1 MALTQ
6 ISTQGIKD
14 GTITGTD
21 LATNVDLVDN
31 QKLRL
36 GTSNDLQIYHDDTTS
51 RVHSVS
57 KPLLIKTIDGYDLTL
72 QTNSENAVVCKGNA
86 AVELYY
92 NNSKKFET
100 TSAGVKVGDDLKVEF
115 GDGDDLEIYHASS
128 SDVNIINS
136 LKPLRLLSNGNTT
149 IESTTAEV
157 MVKAIPDGA
166 VELYHNNSKKF
177 ETTSGGVLTT
187 GNTSTTGAFISTQ
200 TGGGVLSD
208 NLSLVDNKKVKLGTS
223 DDLQIYHDGT
233 SSRIENATGAL
244 TIKSDTNIGLY
255 TYTGTE
261 LLAKFIQNGSAELY
275 YDNSK
280 KFETQNLGVTVTGGV
295 YPAAADTYQLGGGSL
310 RWNELNIKSV
320 IDVSDNGKIRIGD
333 GDDLQLLHDGSRS
346 SINNRTGELRV
357 LANNNIRLG
366 YAAASNTTSATENY
380 AIFNYNGSVEL
391 YYDNSKKF
399 ETHSGGVNVTGS
411 VNPTGNV
418 ALLDNSKLK
427 LGTGDDL
434 KIYHSTANNIIQ
446 CDNGMQLHINK
457 SDTENMA
464 KFIPDGAVELYF
476 NNSLRL
482 STTAN
487 GVTLGHNLFLDNATN
502 AGRDVTWDPANDQL
516 QWKDNTKASFGNNSD
531 LQIYHQGSHSYIQDV
546 GTGSLIL
553 VGNNVTMQNAA
564 QSENMFSATEN
575 GAVELYFDG
584 SKKFET
590 QNLGVTVTG
599 GVYPA
604 AADTYQLGGSSLRWN
619 ELNIKSVIDVSD
631 NGKIR
636 MGDSDDLE
644 IFHDGSD
651 SFIKDIG
658 TGALKICSNLFRVNN
673 AANNEA
679 MIKAEEDAGVTL
691 SFNGSTKFETDS
703 GGVVIS
709 GRVHANG
716 SNNIGYSVA
725 DSVKSTFGDS
735 DDLQIQHNGNSII
748 GHNGA
753 GHFFVETTGSG
764 EDLYLQANNN
774 VRIRTASNENAI
786 ICNKDG
792 SVDLYYDNVKQ
803 METTSGGASIRNHHK
818 FDTGTVTQRSY
829 LSSGNGIN
837 HRIMLAG
844 AGTSNVQ
851 GQYIR
856 AFANCANINDSGT
869 VKFVIFA
876 TGDCQ
881 NANNSFAGFSDVNLK
896 QDITDAG
903 SQWDDIKNLR
913 VRKYRF
919 KNNPTGPLQIGCI
932 AQEVETVSAGLID
945 TDPEE
950 GFKSLKYSVLY
961 MKGIKC
967 LQEAMARIEA
977 LETEVAALKAA

>member
-166 VELYHNNSKKF
+166 VELY
-177 ETTSGGVLTT
+177 
-187 GNTSTTGAFISTQ
+187 
-200 TGGGVLSD
+200 
-208 NLSLVDNKKVKLGTS
+208 
-223 DDLQIYHDGT
+223 
-233 SSRIENATGAL
+233 
-244 TIKSDTNIGLY
+244 
-255 TYTGTE
+255 
-261 LLAKFIQNGSAELY
+261 
-275 YDNSK
+275 
-280 KFETQNLGVTVTGGV
+280 
-295 YPAAADTYQLGGGSL
+295 
-310 RWNELNIKSV
+310 
-320 IDVSDNGKIRIGD
+320 
-333 GDDLQLLHDGSRS
+333 
-346 SINNRTGELRV
+346 
-357 LANNNIRLG
+357 
-366 YAAASNTTSATENY
+366 
-380 AIFNYNGSVEL
+380 
-391 YYDNSKKF
+391 
-399 ETHSGGVNVTGS
+399 
-411 VNPTGNV
+411 
-418 ALLDNSKLK
+418 
-427 LGTGDDL
+427 
-434 KIYHSTANNIIQ
+434 
-446 CDNGMQLHINK
+446 
-457 SDTENMA
+457 
-464 KFIPDGAVELYF
+464 F

-604 AADTYQLGGSSLRWN
+604 ATDTYQLGGSSLRWN

-636 MGDSDDLE
+636 MGDSDDLQ
-644 IFHDGSD
+644 IYHDGTN
-651 SFIKDIG
+651 SFIKNSTG
-658 TGALKICSNLFRVNN
+658 TLNIQGDTLRLTDSGLAHVYVKGISGGATELYHNN
-673 AANNEA
+673 
-679 MIKAEEDAGVTL
+679 IK
-691 SFNGSTKFETDS
+691 KFETASTGLLFPNTGTLSQNAIYFEAGASTNEYSTMFGVTNYPDAS
-703 GGVVIS
+703 DFGDQNDGFWAKIKSRGGCVVIINSDGGRNDGRNTYDHFSVYHREGESTNGKRAFSVDHVGGVQFGQAGINIDREWGNQPS
-709 GRVHANG
+709 FSMTRDCNDGTNNTDDNAYFRFHGTAKTHSSWTGG
-716 SNNIGYSVA
+716 SNGA
-725 DSVKSTFGDS
+725 DFSANMLLDGGNYNASDRRAKTDIVDCPYGLAEVLKLRPRKYQLVNSQLEPQGD
-735 DDLQIQHNGNSII
+735 D
-748 GHNGA
+748 
-753 GHFFVETTGSG
+753 
-764 EDLYLQANNN
+764 
-774 VRIRTASNENAI
+774 
-786 ICNKDG
+786 
-792 SVDLYYDNVKQ
+792 
-803 METTSGGASIRNHHK
+803 
-818 FDTGTVTQRSY
+818 
-829 LSSGNGIN
+829 
-837 HRIMLAG
+837 
-844 AGTSNVQ
+844 
-851 GQYIR
+851 
-856 AFANCANINDSGT
+856 NINL
-869 VKFVIFA
+869 
-876 TGDCQ
+876 
-881 NANNSFAGFSDVNLK
+881 GF
-896 QDITDAG
+896 
-903 SQWDDIKNLR
+903 
-913 VRKYRF
+913 
-919 KNNPTGPLQIGCI
+919 I
-932 AQEVETVSAGLID
+932 AQELMEIL
-945 TDPEE
+945 PEPVNYLKNE
-950 GFKSLKYSVLY
+950 DVPNEKGFCRAYILDMNEVVPVLT
-961 MKGIKC
+961 KAI
-967 LQEAMARIEA
+967 QELAAKVA
-977 LETEVAALKAA
+977 VLETEVAALKAA

>member
-14 GTITGTD
+14 GTITGSD
-21 LATNVDLVDN
+21 LATNIDLVDD

-36 GTSNDLQIYHDDTTS
+36 GTGNDLQIYHDDTTS

-157 MVKAIPDGA
+157 MV
-166 VELYHNNSKKF
+166 
-177 ETTSGGVLTT
+177 
-187 GNTSTTGAFISTQ
+187 
-200 TGGGVLSD
+200 
-208 NLSLVDNKKVKLGTS
+208 
-223 DDLQIYHDGT
+223 
-233 SSRIENATGAL
+233 NA
-244 TIKSDTNIGLY
+244 
-255 TYTGTE
+255 
-261 LLAKFIQNGSAELY
+261 
-275 YDNSK
+275 
-280 KFETQNLGVTVTGGV
+280 
-295 YPAAADTYQLGGGSL
+295 
-310 RWNELNIKSV
+310 
-320 IDVSDNGKIRIGD
+320 
-333 GDDLQLLHDGSRS
+333 
-346 SINNRTGELRV
+346 
-357 LANNNIRLG
+357 
-366 YAAASNTTSATENY
+366 
-380 AIFNYNGSVEL
+380 
-391 YYDNSKKF
+391 
-399 ETHSGGVNVTGS
+399 
-411 VNPTGNV
+411 
-418 ALLDNSKLK
+418 
-427 LGTGDDL
+427 
-434 KIYHSTANNIIQ
+434 
-446 CDNGMQLHINK
+446 
-457 SDTENMA
+457 
-464 KFIPDGAVELYF
+464 IPDGAVELYF